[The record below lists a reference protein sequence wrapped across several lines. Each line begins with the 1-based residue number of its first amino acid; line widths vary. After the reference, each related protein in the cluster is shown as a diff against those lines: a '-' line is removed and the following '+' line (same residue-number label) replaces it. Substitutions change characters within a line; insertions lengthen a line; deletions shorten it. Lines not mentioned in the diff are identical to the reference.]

1 MSVREQKYLACV
13 LCMVVCISIIS
24 APRAAAVND
33 PTDNGYNAVVPLMDY
48 IYDADYDFV
57 VSDGRA
63 RMYAVVRGHS
73 SKATKCEVTVELQ
86 EKGIIFWDTIRSWTQ
101 TENGRRA
108 ELDVSYNVTTG
119 KSYRM
124 VTTVTVWN
132 GSDSESRSMTSE
144 VLKA

>member
-1 MSVREQKYLACV
+1 MIDLHLSAF
-13 LCMVVCISIIS
+13 
-24 APRAAAVND
+24 APRWRFLYAVRID
-33 PTDNGYNAVVPLMDY
+33 AYVVPLMDY

-57 VSDGRA
+57 VSDGKA

>member
-1 MSVREQKYLACV
+1 
-13 LCMVVCISIIS
+13 
-24 APRAAAVND
+24 
-33 PTDNGYNAVVPLMDY
+33 MDY

-57 VSDGRA
+57 VSNGKA
-63 RMYAVVRGHS
+63 SMYAVVRGHS

-86 EKGIIFWDTIRSWTQ
+86 EKGIIFWDTIRSWTE

-132 GSDSESRSMTSE
+132 GNDSESRSMTSE
-144 VLKA
+144 VLKS